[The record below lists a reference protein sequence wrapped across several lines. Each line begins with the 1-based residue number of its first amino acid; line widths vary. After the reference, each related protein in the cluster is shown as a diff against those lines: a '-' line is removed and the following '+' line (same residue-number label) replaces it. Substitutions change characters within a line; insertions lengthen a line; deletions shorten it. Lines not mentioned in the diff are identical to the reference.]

1 MDSQELERRI
11 AVFPYWYHRIELP
24 GGVTTPGWA
33 PISAEAYRIPDDLSG
48 KRVLDIGAWDGYWS
62 FEAIKRGAAQVIAID
77 DFSDFVGQITEEDR
91 KAWQTFDLC
100 RDALG
105 LDHERC

>member
-33 PISAEAYRIPDDLSG
+33 PISAEA
-48 KRVLDIGAWDGYWS
+48 
-62 FEAIKRGAAQVIAID
+62 
-77 DFSDFVGQITEEDR
+77 
-91 KAWQTFDLC
+91 
-100 RDALG
+100 
-105 LDHERC
+105 